1 MSTDLVSLNYSS
13 ATTASSLVSTTSSS
27 SSSASAASSLNTGS
41 LGIQGDGDGKS
52 FSKGAEMMQ
61 KLSDLQSSDPEKF
74 KEVARNISDKLTEA
88 AKNSTDSKAASLYT
102 TMAEKFAS
110 AAQSGD
116 MSSLTPPEAPAA
128 AGAQG
133 QAAMK
138 YAQASGT
145 NPMETLDSVISGALS
160 GVDSAS
166 A

>member
-13 ATTASSLVSTTSSS
+13 TTTASSLASTTSS
-27 SSSASAASSLNTGS
+27 SSSASAASSLSTGS
-41 LGIQGDGDGKS
+41 LSIQGDGDGKN
-52 FSKGAEMMQ
+52 FSKGAAMMQ

-74 KEVARNISDKLTEA
+74 KEVAQDISDKLSEA

-102 TMAEKFAS
+102 SMAEKFAS

-145 NPMETLDSVISGALS
+145 NPMETLDSVISSALS